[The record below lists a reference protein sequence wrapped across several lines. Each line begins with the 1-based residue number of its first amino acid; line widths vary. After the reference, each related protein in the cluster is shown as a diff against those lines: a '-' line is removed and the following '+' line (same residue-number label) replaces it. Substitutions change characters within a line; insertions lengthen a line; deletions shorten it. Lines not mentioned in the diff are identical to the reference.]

1 MVDALAEWKVG
12 QKLRALC
19 AGVGVSLFLVAA
31 PAIQGQVAAPPAQ
44 EAQAGGRIR
53 GVVVDVDG
61 DVVSGARVALMPEGS
76 KQTLETTTDEA
87 GRFQFDAVA
96 AGKFKL
102 YATADE
108 MKPGEFAGEVRAGE
122 EMATPPIRLDL
133 DVIESTVQVYSSR
146 EELASAELKLEE
158 HQRIGGVLPN
168 FFVTY
173 DWHAAPLSSK
183 QKLELSLRNVIDPV
197 NFAVDAGIAGIQ
209 QANGNLS
216 GYGYGAAGYGK
227 RVAADTGDLMFGTF
241 MGGAVFPI
249 LFHQDPRYFYK
260 GTGTVVKR
268 ALYATAA
275 AVICR
280 GDNGKWQPNYSSV
293 LGDLAAGAL
302 SNLYYPKANRD
313 GLTLTFEN
321 GLLAT
326 AFDAVG
332 NLVQEFVF
340 KRITPHAPVYASTSN
355 QTKP

>member
-1 MVDALAEWKVG
+1 LVEALAKWNTAWNRHT
-12 QKLRALC
+12 LRA
-19 AGVGVSLFLVAA
+19 GVCLALFVAA
-31 PAIQGQVAAPPAQ
+31 RPELQGQMAVPSAQ
-44 EAQAGGRIR
+44 VAQAAGRIH
-53 GVVVDVDG
+53 GVVMDVDG
-61 DVVSGARVALMPEGS
+61 DVVSGARVALTPVGS
-76 KQTLETTTDEA
+76 TESRETTTDEA
-87 GRFQFDAVA
+87 GRFEFDGVA

-108 MKPGEFAGEVRAGE
+108 MKPGMFLGEVHAGE
-122 EMATPPIRLDL
+122 EVATPPIRLDL
-133 DVIESTVQVYSSR
+133 DAVESSVQVYASR
-146 EELASAELKLEE
+146 EELAAAEVKLEE

-173 DWHAAPLSSK
+173 DWHAPPITSK
-183 QKLELSLRNVIDPV
+183 QKLELSWRNVIDPV
-197 NFAVDAGIAGIQ
+197 NLVVDAGIAGIQ
-209 QANGNLS
+209 QANDDLS

-227 RVAADTGDLMFGTF
+227 RVAANTGDLMFGTF

-260 GTGTVVKR
+260 GTGGVVKR

-340 KRITPHAPVYASTSN
+340 KRVTPHSPVYGSIGK
-355 QTKP
+355 QPK